1 MLTPTPEELRSVEKK
16 LLATGVL
23 RYEAGPFSDMYLADG
38 TGLARQDVDALC
50 TAILEKEANEAT
62 AKQAVATA
70 RKDKSKGGRPK
81 KGDEKLKVIS
91 TMVSPI
97 RHAQLHA
104 AALELGLTVSEI
116 VRPMVD
122 PRGARGQQRVG
133 KIIRRGLSLEQR
145 KGVRTLAAVAAN
157 SDQLAKAAD
166 VAGNTAHATALVAMA
181 KQIREVIKSLNK

>member
-1 MLTPTPEELRSVEKK
+1 MPTPTPEELRAVEKR

-23 RYEAGPFSDMYLADG
+23 RYEEGPFFDMYSADG
-38 TGLARQDVDALC
+38 NGLTSQEVDALC
-50 TAILEKEANEAT
+50 TAVLEKEAAESV
-62 AKQAVATA
+62 KQQAAATA
-70 RKDKSKGGRPK
+70 REDKSKGGRPK

-104 AALELGLTVSEI
+104 AALDLGLTISEL

-122 PRGARGQQRVG
+122 PRGARSQPRVG

-145 KGVRTLAAVAAN
+145 KGVRTLAAIAA
-157 SDQLAKAAD
+157 SLDQLAKAAGVVGD
-166 VAGNTAHATALVAMA
+166 TAHATALVAMA